1 MVHVMD
7 KLTAYY
13 CLPYLVC
20 VMVQVTTSYP
30 SRLLCYSTC
39 NLTDGGIV
47 LNGFG
52 RNVFDVG
59 GSSTG
64 SEEIGKHLKRQKEEG
79 VEIVIICVEPHPINP
94 SASVQ
99 KTLGRLFSSCH

>member
-1 MVHVMD
+1 MD

-20 VMVQVTTSYP
+20 VMVQVTASHP
-30 SRLLCYSTC
+30 SRLLCSTC

-52 RNVFDVG
+52 RNVLDIR

-64 SEEIGKHLKRQKEEG
+64 SEEIGKHLKRRKEES
-79 VEIVIICVEPHPINP
+79 VEIVIICVEPHPTDP

-99 KTLGRLFSSCH
+99 KILGGLFSSRH